1 MEANMQQNSMVDPKE
16 LFKSFKEARKKITML
31 SVPDFYSARLVD
43 QLGVD
48 CVLIGDSLGKT
59 LQGDHD
65 VFSVSIGDILYYTK
79 IVRKAVEKGL
89 IISDMPY
96 SSYEL
101 GAEDALQ
108 NAKYL
113 IENGGANAVKLE
125 GGKDYFEVIR
135 KLIKAKIPVMGHLGL
150 KDSYFTKQGGVP
162 VLATARNSD
171 WDMITDQA
179 KELEKIGIFSLMLEC
194 VPAELGRLVSKT
206 LKIPVIGQGAG
217 QHVDGQCL
225 IFHDM
230 MGFHDGFKPKFV
242 KPYGRLNEVMSQA
255 VKDFVEDVNELVF
268 PAEEHEY

>member
-1 MEANMQQNSMVDPKE
+1 MHDTLSVDPGE
-16 LFKSFKEARKKITML
+16 LLKSLKDSNKKVTML

-48 CVLIGDSLGKT
+48 CLLIGDSLGKT
-59 LQGDHD
+59 LQGDRD

-79 IVRKAVEKGL
+79 IVRKAVTKGL

-101 GAEDALQ
+101 GAEEAVQ

-113 IENGGANAVKLE
+113 MENGGADAIKLE
-125 GGKDYFEVIR
+125 GGKDYFGI
-135 KLIKAKIPVMGHLGL
+135 IKALVKAKVPVMGHLGL
-150 KDSYFTKQGGVP
+150 KDSFYNKQGGVP
-162 VLATARNSD
+162 LLSNDKNSD
-171 WDMITDQA
+171 WEMVLKQA
-179 KELEKIGIFSLMLEC
+179 KELEKIGIFALMLEC
-194 VPAELGRLVSKT
+194 VPAELGRLVSEA

-230 MGFHDGFKPKFV
+230 MGFHEGFKPKFI
-242 KPYGRLNEVMSQA
+242 KPYGRLSEVMGQA
-255 VKDFVEDVNELVF
+255 VKDFVEDVNGLAF
-268 PAEEHEY
+268 PSEEHEY